1 MQPALSCWFLE
12 SEILQLAWQWR
23 EGCKTVILM
32 LLEGYSGVFDKIKA
46 LIKFFQNTFTQE
58 FLIDNFHET
67 SFDGKLC
74 PTFWYQIFDRK
85 MSNNFRTKIFV
96 KKTLS
101 NSCSKK
107 IERKLSKRLSLEC
120 LTDNFHETLFG
131 SKTITNT
138 LITKPLIEKCQIT
151 FEQKFSSK
159 KLRQRDFRKK
169 SNENCQEAFH

>member
-1 MQPALSCWFLE
+1 
-12 SEILQLAWQWR
+12 
-23 EGCKTVILM
+23 M

-58 FLIDNFHET
+58 
-67 SFDGKLC
+67 
-74 PTFWYQIFDRK
+74 
-85 MSNNFRTKIFV
+85 
-96 KKTLS
+96 
-101 NSCSKK
+101 
-107 IERKLSKRLSLEC
+107 C
-120 LTDNFHETLFG
+120 LTDNFQETSFG
-131 SKTITNT
+131 LKTITNT